1 MPPSPRL
8 SLRAMAAFAATVEQG
23 SIAGAARHL
32 NIAASAV
39 AAAVD
44 QVEAEV
50 GAALLV
56 RTRAKGIAPT
66 EEGRVL
72 AARFRALLE
81 DCDSVLED
89 ARAGAATLSGHLRIG
104 YYAPVAP
111 AFLPG
116 LLIPLQRANP
126 GLEIT
131 LTDCSADEAQAA
143 LLAGRLDLIL
153 FAAAPARA
161 GIVTRT
167 LLDLPPYVLAPLG
180 HPITRGGAT
189 LADVAAHPLVLL
201 DRPVAEPYVT
211 ALFRDRGLLPNIAAR
226 ANTTEMV
233 RSLVGAGAG
242 LAVLNMRPR
251 TDRSYAGDGV
261 SSVPL
266 ADTLPPITLLLGR
279 AEGRPKRAVAVVRD
293 LLLAWAEG
301 PKARELIVSQ
311 KG

>member
-1 MPPSPRL
+1 MSARV
-8 SLRAMAAFAATVEQG
+8 SLRAMAAFAATVEDG
-23 SIAGAARHL
+23 SIAAAARRL

-72 AARFRALLE
+72 AVRFRALLE

-116 LLIPLQRANP
+116 LLIPLQQANP
-126 GLEIT
+126 ALEIT
-131 LTDCSADEAQAA
+131 LIDCSADEAQAA

-153 FAAAPARA
+153 FAAAPVRS
-161 GIVTRT
+161 GIVTRK

-180 HPITRGGAT
+180 HPIARGRVT

-201 DRPVAEPYVT
+201 DLPVAEPYVT
-211 ALFRDRGLLPNIAAR
+211 ALFRERGLAPRISAR

-233 RSLVGAGAG
+233 RSMVGAGAG

-251 TDRSYAGDGV
+251 TDRSYGGEGLA
-261 SSVPL
+261 SVPL
-266 ADTLPPITLLLGR
+266 PDDLPPITLLVGR
-279 AEGRPKRAVAVVRD
+279 AEGRPKRAVAVVQD
-293 LLLAWAEG
+293 LLLGWANG
-301 PKARELIVSQ
+301 PKARDLIVSQ

>member
-1 MPPSPRL
+1 MSTRV
-8 SLRAMAAFAATVEQG
+8 SLRAMAAFAATVEDG
-23 SIAGAARHL
+23 SIAAAGRRL

-72 AARFRALLE
+72 AVRFRALLE

-89 ARAGAATLSGHLRIG
+89 ARAGAATLSGQLRIG

-116 LLIPLQRANP
+116 LLIPLQQANP
-126 GLEIT
+126 ALEIT
-131 LTDCSADEAQAA
+131 LIDCSADAAQAA

-153 FAAAPARA
+153 FAAAPVRS
-161 GIVTRT
+161 GIVTGK

-180 HPITRGGAT
+180 HPIAQGRAT

-201 DRPVAEPYVT
+201 DLPVAEPYVT
-211 ALFRDRGLLPNIAAR
+211 ALFRERGLAPRISAR

-233 RSLVGAGAG
+233 RSMVGAGAG
-242 LAVLNMRPR
+242 LGGAEHAPTYRPQLWR
-251 TDRSYAGDGV
+251 RG
-261 SSVPL
+261 
-266 ADTLPPITLLLGR
+266 LGLGSATR
-279 AEGRPKRAVAVVRD
+279 
-293 LLLAWAEG
+293 
-301 PKARELIVSQ
+301 
-311 KG
+311 

>member
-1 MPPSPRL
+1 MSPRV
-8 SLRAMAAFAATVEQG
+8 SLRAMAAFAATVEDG
-23 SIAGAARHL
+23 SIAAAARRL

-50 GAALLV
+50 GASLLV

-66 EEGRVL
+66 GEGRVL
-72 AARFRALLE
+72 AARFRTLLE
-81 DCDSVLED
+81 DCDNVLED

-111 AFLPG
+111 AFLPA
-116 LLIPLQRANP
+116 LLIPLQQANP

-131 LTDCSADEAQAA
+131 LVDCSADEAQEA

-153 FAAAPARA
+153 FAAAPVRA
-161 GIVTRT
+161 GIVARKM
-167 LLDLPPYVLAPLG
+167 LDLPPYVLAPLG
-180 HPITRGGAT
+180 HPITRDGAT
-189 LADVAAHPLVLL
+189 LEDVAAHPVILL
-201 DRPVAEPYVT
+201 DRPVAEPYVS
-211 ALFRDRGLLPNIAAR
+211 ALFRDRGLAPRIVAR

-251 TDRSYAGDGV
+251 TDRSYGGEGLA
-261 SSVPL
+261 SVPL
-266 ADTLPPITLLLGR
+266 SGELPPITLLVGR
-279 AEGRPKRAVAVVRD
+279 ADGRPKRAVAVVQD
-293 LLLAWAEG
+293 LLLGWASG
-301 PKARELIVSQ
+301 PKARDLIVSQ

>member
-1 MPPSPRL
+1 MPAPPRL
-8 SLRAMAAFAATVEQG
+8 SLRAMAAFAATVEEG
-23 SIAGAARHL
+23 SIAAAARRL
-32 NIAASAV
+32 NIAASAI

-66 EEGRVL
+66 GEGRVL

-89 ARAGAATLSGHLRIG
+89 ARAGSATLSRHLRVG
-104 YYAPVAP
+104 YYAPIAP

-126 GLEIT
+126 GLQIT
-131 LTDCSADEAQAA
+131 LVDCSADEAQAG

-153 FAAAPARA
+153 FAAAPVRA
-161 GIVTRT
+161 GILTRK

-180 HPITRGGAT
+180 HPVTRGKAM
-189 LADVAAHPLVLL
+189 LADVAGHPLVLL
-201 DRPVAEPYVT
+201 DRPVAEPYVS
-211 ALFRDRGLLPNIAAR
+211 ALFQTRGLAPRIAAR

-251 TDRSYAGDGV
+251 TDRSYAGDGLAA
-261 SSVPL
+261 VPL
-266 ADTLPPITLLLGR
+266 AGDLPPITLLIGR
-279 AEGRPKRAVAVVRD
+279 AEGRPLRAVAVVQD

-301 PKARELIVSQ
+301 PKAQDLIVSQ
-311 KG
+311 RG

>member
-1 MPPSPRL
+1 MSDSPRL

-23 SIAGAARHL
+23 SIAGAARVL

-39 AAAVD
+39 AASVD

-66 EEGRVL
+66 GEGRML

-126 GLEIT
+126 GLDVS
-131 LTDCSADEAQAA
+131 LVDCAADEAQAA

-153 FAAAPARA
+153 FAAAPVRA
-161 GIVTRT
+161 GIVTRR

-180 HPITRGGAT
+180 HPLARGPVA

-211 ALFRDRGLLPNIAAR
+211 ALFRDLGLTPRIAAR

-251 TDRSYAGDGV
+251 TDRSYAGDGLTAL
-261 SSVPL
+261 PL
-266 ADTLPPITLLLGR
+266 NDEVAPITLLVGR
-279 AEGRPKRAVAVVRD
+279 AEGRPKRAVAVMQD
-293 LLLAWAEG
+293 LLLGWASG
-301 PKARELIVSQ
+301 PRARDLIVARNS
-311 KG
+311 